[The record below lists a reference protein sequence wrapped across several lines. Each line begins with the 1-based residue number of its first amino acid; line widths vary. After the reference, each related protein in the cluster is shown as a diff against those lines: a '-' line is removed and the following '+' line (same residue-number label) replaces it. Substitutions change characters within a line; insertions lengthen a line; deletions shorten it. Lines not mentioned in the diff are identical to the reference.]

1 VLEAFLLIGVTR
13 RRIRQNLGWALAYNA
28 IAIPLAA
35 TGMLSPLV
43 AAAAMSASS
52 LLVVMNAA
60 RPLLGKDLFEGEG
73 EDEGGERPA
82 PVPGAP
88 SSAR

>member
-1 VLEAFLLIGVTR
+1 
-13 RRIRQNLGWALAYNA
+13 NLGWALAYNA

-43 AAAAMSASS
+43 AAVAMSASS
-52 LLVVMNAA
+52 ILVVMNAA
-60 RPLLGKDLFEGEG
+60 RPILGKDPFEGEG
-73 EDEGGERPA
+73 EDEAGEHPSPA
-82 PVPGAP
+82 PGAP

>member
-1 VLEAFLLIGVTR
+1 LLIGVTR
-13 RRIRQNLGWALAYNA
+13 RRIRQNLGWALGYNA

-43 AAAAMSASS
+43 AAVAMSLSS
-52 LLVVMNAA
+52 ILVVINAA
-60 RPLLGKDLFEGEG
+60 RPILGKDPFEGEGEG

>member
-1 VLEAFLLIGVTR
+1 
-13 RRIRQNLGWALAYNA
+13 
-28 IAIPLAA
+28 
-35 TGMLSPLV
+35 MLSPLV

-52 LLVVMNAA
+52 ILVVMNAA
-60 RPLLGKDLFEGEG
+60 RPILGKDPFEGES

-88 SSAR
+88 SSVR

>member
-1 VLEAFLLIGVTR
+1 
-13 RRIRQNLGWALAYNA
+13 NLGWALAYNA

-43 AAAAMSASS
+43 AAVAMSASS
-52 LLVVMNAA
+52 ILVVMNAA
-60 RPLLGKDLFEGEG
+60 RPILGKDPFEGE
-73 EDEGGERPA
+73 DDERPA

>member
-1 VLEAFLLIGVTR
+1 
-13 RRIRQNLGWALAYNA
+13 
-28 IAIPLAA
+28 
-35 TGMLSPLV
+35 MLSPLV

-52 LLVVMNAA
+52 ILVVMNAA
-60 RPLLGKDLFEGEG
+60 RPILGKDPFEGEG
-73 EDEGGERPA
+73 EDEGGEHPA